1 MARVS
6 MAYNMTEVPSKTQLW
21 GGTALISTNK
31 AVHRII
37 ASGKDTAKIGRW
49 CWTRFRGRNNVTLRV
64 FSAYCPNSPTG
75 PISVKA
81 QQRRCFNGHNE
92 TRCPTVLFFKHLKE
106 AIRDAQPEG
115 HNILVMLGGN
125 MYMKGSELATM
136 LKSLN
141 LREAK
146 LHKFGNNG
154 PSTIKRNKWGGAIDR
169 LWIFN
174 TMTKKSCGYLEY
186 DSLYPGIEHH
196 CLWVDISYKAAF
208 GHNMP
213 AKIRPKTRRLHC
225 RDPRIVDNYV
235 QAYLQQKKRQKLL
248 EKACK
253 LEANATYPIKGTISV

>member
-1 MARVS
+1 M
-6 MAYNMTEVPSKTQLW
+6 
-21 GGTALISTNK
+21 ISTNK

-37 ASGKDTAKIGRW
+37 ASGKDTANIGRW

-141 LREAK
+141 LRK
-146 LHKFGNNG
+146 PNCINLVTMVHQ
-154 PSTIKRNKWGGAIDR
+154 PSNAIIGEEP
-169 LWIFN
+169 L
-174 TMTKKSCGYLEY
+174 TGYG
-186 DSLYPGIEHH
+186 SSI
-196 CLWVDISYKAAF
+196 
-208 GHNMP
+208 
-213 AKIRPKTRRLHC
+213 
-225 RDPRIVDNYV
+225 
-235 QAYLQQKKRQKLL
+235 Q
-248 EKACK
+248 
-253 LEANATYPIKGTISV
+253 